1 MKLVLVRH
9 GESIYNRDRIH
20 SGQANIPLT
29 RKGQDQARNCGD
41 LLSDIKF
48 HWVFT
53 SELDRA
59 VDTCDLILS
68 RNKTAPQAITR
79 SSYLNER
86 SDGILTGIP
95 MEKAKYIY
103 GAERINS
110 WNASVYSAPPQGE
123 SRQDCYERVSNYWQE
138 HIKPYVNRGNVLIVA
153 HHGSLSC
160 LMTHI
165 EKQPLVTVRNIK
177 LNNCDPVIYDI

>member
-29 RKGQDQARNCGD
+29 RRGQEQALSCGE

-53 SELDRA
+53 SELERA
-59 VDTCDLILS
+59 IDTSTLILS
-68 RNKTAPQAITR
+68 KNKTPPKAITR

-86 SDGILTGIP
+86 CDGVLTGIP
-95 MEKAKYIY
+95 MDKTKHIY
-103 GAERINS
+103 GPERINS
-110 WNASVYSAPPQGE
+110 WGASVYAAPPEGE
-123 SRQDCYERVSNYWQE
+123 SRQDCYQRVSSYWE
-138 HIKPYVNRGNVLIVA
+138 DSIKPFINRGNVLIVA
-153 HHGSLSC
+153 HHGSLAC

-165 EKQPLVTVRNIK
+165 ERQPLVAVRNIT